1 MLQMRII
8 RMTQAKGALMPWM
21 LIWVLV
27 APLVG
32 VVLAV
37 AWWLIRRRSL
47 QPLSGAIA
55 VFTVIA
61 GTVGVLVEVSVHVL
75 MAGPVLVPFTPSAG
89 FAVWYFDYR
98 FTIPV
103 AVGIV
108 GVALLAFPLRSR
120 QGAGVAELAPRGP
133 LRFTRPRW
141 FLLPAIVL
149 AVVLLITI
157 LSGVAS
163 QPNPDTGRYDMY
175 LVELGTGTTMA
186 TYIYGWYYSLPALI
200 AILVLVAA
208 AAGSLALI
216 ARPPL
221 AADREQD
228 ARIRSIRS
236 RNVIVVVTAALV
248 LHLGLIV
255 ESLARTASLAAT
267 VSSDLGR
274 VTLATPIVVMIPVFI
289 VVSYIAVVAGAAL
302 FASVALTGVGA
313 RRNAPLM
320 VDA

>member
-1 MLQMRII
+1 MMI
-8 RMTQAKGALMPWM
+8 QAKGALMPWM

-37 AWWLIRRRSL
+37 AWWLMRRRNL
-47 QPLSGAIA
+47 HPLGGSVA
-55 VFTVIA
+55 VFTVVA
-61 GTVGVLVEVSVHVL
+61 GVVAVFVEVSVRVL
-75 MAGPVLVPFTPSAG
+75 MAGPVLMPFSPSAA

-108 GVALLAFPLRSR
+108 GVALLAFPIRSR
-120 QGAGVAELAPRGP
+120 RGAGVAELAPRGP

-141 FLLPAIVL
+141 FLAPAIVL

-175 LVELGTGTTMA
+175 LVDLGTGTTMA
-186 TYIYGWYYSLPALI
+186 TYIYGWYYSLSALI
-200 AILVLVAA
+200 TIIALAAA

-236 RNVIVVVTAALV
+236 RNVIVVVTASLV

-267 VSSDLGR
+267 VSSDVGQ
-274 VTLATPIVVMIPVFI
+274 VTLTTPIVAMIPVFI
-289 VVSYIAVVAGAAL
+289 VASYIAVVAGTAL
-302 FASVALTGVGA
+302 FASVALTAVSA
-313 RRNAPLM
+313 RRNARLM

>member
-1 MLQMRII
+1 
-8 RMTQAKGALMPWM
+8 MTQAKGALMPWM

-47 QPLSGAIA
+47 RPLGGAVA

-61 GTVGVLVEVSVHVL
+61 GTVGVLVEVSVRVL
-75 MAGPVLVPFTPSAG
+75 MAGPILAPFAPSAD
-89 FAVWYFDYR
+89 FAVWYLDYR

-108 GVALLAFPLRSR
+108 GVALLAFPIRSR

-141 FLLPAIVL
+141 FISPAIVL
-149 AVVLLITI
+149 ALVLLITI
-157 LSGVAS
+157 LSGTAS

-175 LVELGTGTTMA
+175 LVDLGTGTTMG

-200 AILVLVAA
+200 TILALVVAA
-208 AAGSLALI
+208 VASLALI

-221 AADREQD
+221 AADRDND
-228 ARIRSIRS
+228 ARIRRIRS
-236 RNVIVVVTAALV
+236 LNVIVVVTASLV

-267 VSSDLGR
+267 VSSDVGQ
-274 VTLATPIVVMIPVFI
+274 VTLTTPIVAMIPVFI
-289 VVSYIAVVAGAAL
+289 VASYIAVVAGAGL

-313 RRNAPLM
+313 RRNAPVM

>member
-1 MLQMRII
+1 MQ
-8 RMTQAKGALMPWM
+8 WM
-21 LIWVLV
+21 LIWVLL

-37 AWWLIRRRSL
+37 AWWLIRGRRL
-47 QPLSGAIA
+47 RPLGGAVA

-61 GTVGVLVEVSVHVL
+61 GTVGVLVEVSVRVL
-75 MAGPVLVPFTPSAG
+75 LAGPILVPFTPSAD

-108 GVALLAFPLRSR
+108 GVALLAFPIRSR
-120 QGAGVAELAPRGP
+120 QGAGIAELAPRGP

-141 FLLPAIVL
+141 FISPVIVL
-149 AVVLLITI
+149 GLVLLITI
-157 LSGVAS
+157 LLGAAS

-175 LVELGTGTTMA
+175 LVDLSMGTTMG

-200 AILVLVAA
+200 AILALVVAA
-208 AAGSLALI
+208 AVCLALI

-221 AADREQD
+221 AAIRDED

-236 RNVIVVVTAALV
+236 RNVIVVVTASLV
-248 LHLGLIV
+248 LHLGLIL

-267 VSSDLGR
+267 VSSDVGR
-274 VTLATPIVVMIPVFI
+274 VTLTTPIVAMIPVFT
-289 VVSYIAVVAGAAL
+289 VASYIAVVAGAAL
-302 FASVALTGVGA
+302 FAAVALTGVGA
-313 RRNAPLM
+313 RRNAPVM